1 MKKYLLTYT
10 KKQIKRKSKLASM
23 MFNEFILLKSLTV
36 GKTLIEVLFFSL
48 LFDTNGKA
56 LLLILLNVEI
66 SI

>member
-36 GKTLIEVLFFSL
+36 GKTLVEVHFFSL